1 MRLKRNCIFFNAKI
15 EGSATVDWG
24 HELGQSSANGY
35 LMKIEGCSEI
45 INGLVFNQVK
55 DINNFLY
62 GRGNTENK
70 DIEVVSIFYNVVIRI
85 YDVEEDTHT
94 EHTISKPLI
103 LIIAKETSGSHFGRR
118 TLKMN
123 IGFTYNEIKNQE
135 FYNEIVNIIP
145 NPCFAYSLDYDNVNT
160 GILTLTIIKAPQP
173 EPIKNKP
180 NLVYESLDERNKI
193 WDALEHNYSEK
204 YASLNKLSVL
214 KSSYSTTNK
223 KASNI
228 IYFGSP
234 GTGKSFVADGKTGAN
249 IEGQKEFVEK
259 TTFHP
264 EYDYNSFVGGY
275 KPVMVKKDEE
285 NKIEYKFVPQIFTNI
300 YVKAWNNLNNHYFL
314 QIEEINRGNCA
325 EIFGDL
331 FQLLDRDE
339 NGKSKYETTATEDLK
354 IYLEENL
361 KENGLDGIKGGK
373 LRLPSNLSIIATMN
387 TSDQSLFPMDSAFKR
402 RWDWEYVPI
411 EYDSEKSDSDFIIRL
426 TSGSKYKWLDF
437 LKEVN
442 KRILDATHSQDKQVG
457 NWFVNAKNTDNI
469 IDEKTFINKV
479 IFYLWNDVFKDEDE
493 TIFIKGEE
501 LLTYEHFFTNNI
513 NSELIEYIFVNN
525 LNLIKIE
532 NEVSSEPKEA

>member
-1 MRLKRNCIFFNAKI
+1 MRLKRNCIFFNANI

-24 HELGQSSANGY
+24 HELGQSRNNGY
-35 LMKIEGCSEI
+35 LMKVEGCSDI

-55 DINNFLY
+55 DANNFVY
-62 GRGNTENK
+62 GRGNTDNK
-70 DIEVVSIFYNVVIRI
+70 DFEVISIFYNVVIRI
-85 YDVEEDTHT
+85 YDVEEDTYENHT
-94 EHTISKPLI
+94 MSKPFI
-103 LIIAKETSGSHFGRR
+103 LIIAKETSGSHSGRR

-135 FYNEIVNIIP
+135 FYNEITNIIS
-145 NPCFAYSLDYDNVNT
+145 NPCFAYSLSYDNVNT
-160 GILTLTIIKAPQP
+160 GTLTLTIIKAPQP
-173 EPIKNKP
+173 KPIENKP
-180 NLVYESLDERNKI
+180 NLVYETLEERNKI
-193 WDALEHNYSEK
+193 WDAIEHNYSEK
-204 YASLNKLSVL
+204 YDSSNKLPIL
-214 KSSYSTTNK
+214 KSSYLTTNK

-234 GTGKSFVADGKTGAN
+234 GTGKSFAADKETGAN
-249 IEGQKEFVEK
+249 IEDRKEFVEK

-300 YVKAWNNLNNHYFL
+300 YVKAWNDLDNHYFL

-339 NGKSKYETTATEDLK
+339 HGKSKYETTATEDLK

-361 KENGLDGIKGGK
+361 NENGLDGIKGGK
-373 LRLPSNLSIIATMN
+373 LKLPSNLSIVATMN

-411 EYDSEKSDSDFIIRL
+411 EYDPEKSDSNFIITL
-426 TSGSKYKWLDF
+426 NSNSKYKWLEF

-442 KRILDATHSQDKQVG
+442 KRILDATHSQDKQLG
-457 NWFVNAKNTDNI
+457 NWFINAKNTQNEI
-469 IDEKTFINKV
+469 NEKTFINKV

-493 TIFIKGEE
+493 TIFVKDGEIF
-501 LLTYEHFFTNNI
+501 TYEHFFTNNN
-513 NSELIEYIFVNN
+513 NSELIEYIFNNN
-525 LNLIKIE
+525 LNLKKIE
-532 NEVSSEPKEA
+532 DEVRTEPEEA